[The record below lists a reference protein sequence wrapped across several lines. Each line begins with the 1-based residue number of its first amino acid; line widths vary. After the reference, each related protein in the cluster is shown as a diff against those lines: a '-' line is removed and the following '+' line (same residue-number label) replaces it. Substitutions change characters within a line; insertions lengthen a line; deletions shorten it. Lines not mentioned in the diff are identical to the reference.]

1 MHPLRVKFERELRIR
16 GLSERTIHSYV
27 ACLAALAKYHGKSPD
42 RIDDEQIRDWL
53 HHLRGER
60 RLSGSSLNVAVNAV
74 RAFQQYVLGRPREK
88 TLSGVPNC
96 KRGTTRAEVYAL
108 AEVAAILRAAREG
121 RDRMLLKLIYA
132 DGLRLSEAR
141 MLQIGDIDA
150 AREQLRIRRGKGAK
164 ERVLPL
170 SAQHLLAPLRAYWKR
185 DRARWPG
192 HDSPWLFQGAR
203 PGKPLSKSLVQHI
216 YYRAVEAS
224 GIKRKRGP
232 HTLRHSFATHLL
244 EAGVPITTVQQ
255 LLGHTSLVT
264 TARYLH
270 VTNGQLGHLKSP
282 SELLGLLP
290 A

>member
-1 MHPLRVKFERELRIR
+1 MTPLRAQFIRELTIR
-16 GLSERTIHSYV
+16 GRAERTIHAYV
-27 ACLAALAKYHGKSPD
+27 ARLASLARHYGRPPD
-42 RIDDEQIRDWL
+42 RIADEEIRAWL
-53 HHLRGER
+53 AHLRTDR
-60 RLSGSSLNVAVNAV
+60 KLSGSSLNVAVNAV
-74 RAFQQYVLGRPREK
+74 RAFQEWVLGKPREQCVR
-88 TLSGVPNC
+88 GVPKC
-96 KRGTTRAEVYAL
+96 KRETRRAEVYAL
-108 AEVAAILRAAREG
+108 EEVAAILRAAREG
-121 RDRMLLKLIYA
+121 RDRMLLKLMYA

-170 SAQHLLAPLRAYWKR
+170 SAEHLLAPLRAYWKR

-203 PGKPLSKSLVQHI
+203 PGQPLSKSLVQHI
-216 YYRAVEAS
+216 YYRAVKNS
-224 GIKRKRGP
+224 GLERKRGP

-270 VTNGQLGHLKSP
+270 VTNGQTGRLKSP
-282 SELLGLLP
+282 AELLGLLP

>member
-1 MHPLRVKFERELRIR
+1 M
-16 GLSERTIHSYV
+16 SERTIHSYV
-27 ACLAALAKYHGKSPD
+27 ACLAALAKYDGKSPD
-42 RIDDEQIRDWL
+42 RNSDEQLRDWL
-53 HHLRGER
+53 HHLRGKR

-74 RAFQQYVLGRPREK
+74 RAFQQYVLGRPREQ
-88 TLSGVPNC
+88 TVSGVPNC

-108 AEVAAILRAAREG
+108 AEIAALLRAAREG
-121 RDRMLLKLIYA
+121 RDRMMLKLIYA
-132 DGLRLSEAR
+132 DGLRLDEAR

-185 DRARWPG
+185 DRSGWPG

-203 PGKPLSKSLVQHI
+203 PGQPMSKSLVQHI
-216 YYRAVEAS
+216 YYRAVENA

-244 EAGVPITTVQQ
+244 EAGIPITTVQQ
-255 LLGHTSLVT
+255 LLGHTSLAT

-270 VTNGQLGHLKSP
+270 VTNGRHSQLNDP
-282 SELLGLLP
+282 SELLSLLP
-290 A
+290 R